1 MSGKYNVNESE
12 QSSPDDRSVESPAD
26 NFRQDSKTVK
36 FLVRFGLIIVV
47 VGLLMVFNAGDKYPM
62 IMVMGIL
69 ATAVGV
75 FTAVIAKFYTWWKN
89 G

>member
-1 MSGKYNVNESE
+1 MTESE
-12 QSSPDDRSVESPAD
+12 NNTISEQAESD

-36 FLVRFGLIIVV
+36 IIFRLGLIIVV
-47 VGLLMVFNAGDKYPM
+47 VGLLMVFNAGEEHP
-62 IMVMGIL
+62 MVMVLGIL

-75 FTAVIAKFYTWWKN
+75 FTSVIAKFYTWWKN